1 MEVQQLKTMRGAA
14 RFGTCSECLKSSKD
28 DPNMWRLT
36 FGTYSINLCEECF
49 YRVGTVLGKYAEAR
63 NNGRQEST

>member
-14 RFGTCSECLKSSKD
+14 RFGSCSECSKSSEE

-36 FGTYSINLCEECF
+36 FGTYSISLCEECF
-49 YRVGTVLGKYAEAR
+49 YRVGSVLGKYAKVG
-63 NNGRQEST
+63 NNGGQEST